1 MTIHSLDYTL
11 DEAEG
16 IGAAIGAVLRPGD
29 IIALSGDLGAGK
41 TTLAR
46 AMLKARGLAGEAP
59 SPTFAI
65 VQPYAPPEVDLPI
78 AHVDLYRI
86 EDVGEL
92 IELGLDD
99 YLYDGALLIEW
110 PERLGDN
117 PGQML
122 GPDRLTIE
130 ISEPAPQAAALR
142 EGGDRGLSGRVA
154 TVTGAGSWEAKLK
167 ELHV

>member
-1 MTIHSLDYTL
+1 MSFSRAYDLEDA
-11 DEAEG
+11 DR
-16 IGAAIGAVLRPGD
+16 IGAAIGAVLMPGD
-29 IIALSGDLGAGK
+29 VVLLSGDLGAGK

-86 EDVGEL
+86 DGEDEL

-110 PERLGDN
+110 PDRLGAQAWGDA
-117 PGQML
+117 L
-122 GPDRLTIE
+122 ALTI
-130 ISEPAPQAAALR
+130 SG
-142 EGGDRGLSGRVA
+142 GGDTRVLTA
-154 TVTGAGSWEAKLK
+154 EVPPAWEARWPLR
-167 ELHV
+167 

>member
-1 MTIHSLDYTL
+1 MSFTCSYDLA
-11 DEAEG
+11 EAER
-16 IGAAIGAVLRPGD
+16 IGAAIGAALLPGD
-29 IIALSGDLGAGK
+29 VVALSGDLGAGK

-86 EDVGEL
+86 EDESEL

-110 PERLGDN
+110 PERLGTQGW
-117 PGQML
+117 PGAL
-122 GPDRLTIE
+122 SITISGSGDARVLTADVPT
-130 ISEPAPQAAALR
+130 SWGSRWPLR
-142 EGGDRGLSGRVA
+142 
-154 TVTGAGSWEAKLK
+154 
-167 ELHV
+167 

>member
-1 MTIHSLDYTL
+1 MTTCTLDYTL
-11 DEAEG
+11 DDAER
-16 IGAAIGAVLRPGD
+16 IGAAIGAALRPGD
-29 IIALSGDLGAGK
+29 VIALSGDLGAGK

-65 VQPYAPPEVDLPI
+65 VQPYAPPEVEMPI

-86 EDVGEL
+86 EDADEL

-110 PERLGDN
+110 PERLGDGGW
-117 PGQML
+117 PST
-122 GPDRLTIE
+122 LTLA
-130 ISEPAPQAAALR
+130 ISGDGDARVLTASLPPA
-142 EGGDRGLSGRVA
+142 
-154 TVTGAGSWEAKLK
+154 WEARWPL
-167 ELHV
+167 

>member
-1 MTIHSLDYTL
+1 MTVFTCPYDLA
-11 DEAEG
+11 EADR
-16 IGAAIGAVLRPGD
+16 IGAAIGAALVAGDVVLL
-29 IIALSGDLGAGK
+29 AGDLGAGK

-86 EDVGEL
+86 EDADEL

-99 YLYDGALLIEW
+99 YLYDGALVIEW
-110 PERLGDN
+110 PERLGALVS
-117 PGQML
+117 PGAST
-122 GPDRLTIE
+122 G
-130 ISEPAPQAAALR
+130 AWAAALSI
-142 EGGDRGLSGRVA
+142 GISGSGDARVLTA
-154 TVTGAGSWEAKLK
+154 AVPTAWEARWPFR
-167 ELHV
+167 

>member
-1 MTIHSLDYTL
+1 MSDFSCGYDLSDA
-11 DEAEG
+11 DR
-16 IGAAIGAVLRPGD
+16 IGAAIGLALAPGD
-29 IIALSGDLGAGK
+29 VVLLSGDLGAGK

-65 VQPYAPPEVDLPI
+65 VQPYAPPEVDLAI

-86 EDVGEL
+86 EDEDEL

-110 PERLGDN
+110 PERLG
-117 PGQML
+117 GARW
-122 GPDRLTIE
+122 PDALALTI
-130 ISEPAPQAAALR
+130 SGSGAARVLTADVPPA
-142 EGGDRGLSGRVA
+142 
-154 TVTGAGSWEAKLK
+154 WEARWPLR
-167 ELHV
+167 

>member
-1 MTIHSLDYTL
+1 MTDYRTDYTL
-11 DEAEG
+11 AEAER
-16 IGAAIGAVLRPGD
+16 IGAAIGAALAPGD
-29 IIALSGDLGAGK
+29 VVLLSGDLGAGK

-65 VQPYAPPEVDLPI
+65 VQPYGPPEIDLPI

-86 EDVGEL
+86 EDSDEL

-110 PERLGDN
+110 PERLGSEGW
-117 PGQML
+117 PGAL
-122 GPDRLTIE
+122 SIRISGSGDARVLT
-130 ISEPAPQAAALR
+130 AAVPTSWGSRWPLR
-142 EGGDRGLSGRVA
+142 
-154 TVTGAGSWEAKLK
+154 
-167 ELHV
+167 

>member
-1 MTIHSLDYTL
+1 MTVFTSTYSL
-11 DEAEG
+11 DEAER
-16 IGAAIGAVLRPGD
+16 IGAAIGAALMAGD
-29 IIALSGDLGAGK
+29 VVALSGDLGAGK

-86 EDVGEL
+86 DDQDEL

-110 PERLGDN
+110 PERLGSEGWPD
-117 PGQML
+117 ML
-122 GPDRLTIE
+122 LLTISGE
-130 ISEPAPQAAALR
+130 GDARVLTASVPPAWGARWPLR
-142 EGGDRGLSGRVA
+142 
-154 TVTGAGSWEAKLK
+154 
-167 ELHV
+167 

>member
-1 MTIHSLDYTL
+1 MTDFSVQYDLGD
-11 DEAEG
+11 AG
-16 IGAAIGAVLRPGD
+16 RIGAAIGAVLAAGD
-29 IIALSGDLGAGK
+29 VVLLSGDLGAGK

-86 EDVGEL
+86 EDEGEL

-110 PERLGDN
+110 PERLGAEGW
-117 PGQML
+117 PGAL
-122 GPDRLTIE
+122 SIRISGSGDARVLTADVPT
-130 ISEPAPQAAALR
+130 SWGSRWPLR
-142 EGGDRGLSGRVA
+142 
-154 TVTGAGSWEAKLK
+154 
-167 ELHV
+167 

>member
-11 DEAEG
+11 DEAER

-65 VQPYAPPEVDLPI
+65 VQPYAPPEIDMPI
-78 AHVDLYRI
+78 ALVDLYRI

-110 PERLGDN
+110 PERLGDGGW
-117 PGQML
+117 PGTLALMIS
-122 GPDRLTIE
+122 GDGDARVLTA
-130 ISEPAPQAAALR
+130 SVPPA
-142 EGGDRGLSGRVA
+142 
-154 TVTGAGSWEAKLK
+154 WEARWPL
-167 ELHV
+167 

>member
-1 MTIHSLDYTL
+1 MTFRAGYTL
-11 DEAEG
+11 AEAEW
-16 IGAAIGAVLRPGD
+16 IGAAIGTALMPGD
-29 IIALSGDLGAGK
+29 VVLLSGDLGAGK

-65 VQPYAPPEVDLPI
+65 VQPYAPPEIDLAI

-86 EDVGEL
+86 EEEDEL

-110 PERLGDN
+110 PERLGAQGW
-117 PGQML
+117 PEA
-122 GPDRLTIE
+122 LTLR
-130 ISEPAPQAAALR
+130 ISG
-142 EGGDRGLSGRVA
+142 EGGARVLTA
-154 TVTGAGSWEAKLK
+154 EVPTAWETRWPLR
-167 ELHV
+167 

>member
-1 MTIHSLDYTL
+1 MTGFSLRYDL
-11 DEAEG
+11 DEAERIG
-16 IGAAIGAVLRPGD
+16 ATIGAALTAGDVVL
-29 IIALSGDLGAGK
+29 LSGDLGAGK

-86 EDVGEL
+86 EGADEL

-99 YLYDGALLIEW
+99 YLYDGALLFEW
-110 PERLGDN
+110 PERLGSESW
-117 PGQML
+117 PGAL
-122 GPDRLTIE
+122 NLRISGEGDARVLTADV
-130 ISEPAPQAAALR
+130 PAAWGARWPLR
-142 EGGDRGLSGRVA
+142 
-154 TVTGAGSWEAKLK
+154 
-167 ELHV
+167 

>member
-1 MTIHSLDYTL
+1 MSYSYDYNL
-11 DEAEG
+11 ADAER
-16 IGAAIGAVLRPGD
+16 IGAAIGGALMAGDVVL
-29 IIALSGDLGAGK
+29 LSGDLGAGK

-86 EDVGEL
+86 EAEDEL

-110 PERLGDN
+110 PERLGGSGW
-117 PGQML
+117 PGAL
-122 GPDRLTIE
+122 LLTISGE
-130 ISEPAPQAAALR
+130 GDARVLTAVVPPAWGARWPLR
-142 EGGDRGLSGRVA
+142 
-154 TVTGAGSWEAKLK
+154 
-167 ELHV
+167 

>member
-1 MTIHSLDYTL
+1 MSFSCAYDLEDA
-11 DEAEG
+11 DR
-16 IGAAIGAVLRPGD
+16 IGAAIGAALRPGD
-29 IIALSGDLGAGK
+29 VVLLSGDLGAGK

-86 EDVGEL
+86 EGEDEL

-110 PERLGDN
+110 PERLGA
-117 PGQML
+117 QAW
-122 GPDRLTIE
+122 PDALALTI
-130 ISEPAPQAAALR
+130 SG
-142 EGGDRGLSGRVA
+142 GGDARVLTA
-154 TVTGAGSWEAKLK
+154 AVPPAWEARWPLR
-167 ELHV
+167 